1 MIKAF
6 NLPINSVSF
15 GQVST
20 AVLRYL
26 FEKKEEIN
34 LFPIGNQVDTST
46 QSYSSQEFNSWI
58 ESSISSA
65 YEKFD
70 RNDNIFKLWHLNG
83 SLESFAK
90 NQTLFSFY
98 ELDSPT
104 KVELNT
110 ARNCKNLLFSS
121 KFSVEIFKK
130 FGLDNVS
137 YVPLFFDK
145 YNFKNTEK
153 TYFNDGRIVFNLV
166 GKLERRKHH
175 IKILNAWA
183 KKFGNNSKYFLQCS
197 IFNPF
202 LKPEDQTKIIANGLE
217 GKVYFNIQFLNFMP
231 NNSMYND
238 YLNSADIIIGM
249 SGGEGWGLPE
259 FHSVALG
266 KHSVIM
272 DAHGYKSWANKE
284 NSVLVNPTNKI
295 ECYDGVFFNKGAPY
309 NQGSIFDF
317 DVDEF
322 IVGCETAIKRIE
334 ENKINKEG
342 LKLQSEYT
350 IDNFVNNINQYV

>member
-20 AVLRYL
+20 ALLKFL
-26 FEKKEEIN
+26 FEKKENIQ

-46 QSYSSQEFNSWI
+46 QSYSSQEFNDWMQA
-58 ESSISSA
+58 SISSA
-65 YEKFD
+65 YENFN
-70 RNDNIFKLWHLNG
+70 RNQNIFKLWHLNG

-90 NQTLFSFY
+90 DQTLFSFY
-98 ELDSPT
+98 ELDNPT
-104 KVELNT
+104 KVELNI
-110 ARNCKNLLFSS
+110 ARNCKHLLFSS
-121 KFSVEIFKK
+121 KFSVENFKK

-145 YNFKNTEK
+145 YNFKNTDK

-272 DAHGYKSWANKE
+272 NAHGYKSWANEE
-284 NSVLVNPTNKI
+284 NSVLVNPNGKI
-295 ECYDGVFFNKGAPY
+295 ECYDGVFFNKGMPY
-309 NQGSIFDF
+309 NQGSLFDF
-317 DVDEF
+317 SPDEF
-322 IVGCETAIKRIE
+322 IAGCETAIKKVE
-334 ENKINKEG
+334 QNKINKEG

-350 IDNFVNNINQYV
+350 IDKFVNNIYQYV

>member
-20 AVLRYL
+20 ALLKFL
-26 FEKKEEIN
+26 FEKKENIQ

-46 QSYSSQEFNSWI
+46 QSYSSQEFNDWMQA
-58 ESSISSA
+58 SISSA
-65 YEKFD
+65 YENFN
-70 RNDNIFKLWHLNG
+70 RNQNIFKLWHLNG

-90 NQTLFSFY
+90 DQTLFSFY
-98 ELDSPT
+98 ELDNPT
-104 KVELNT
+104 KVELNI
-110 ARNCKNLLFSS
+110 ARNCKHLLFSS
-121 KFSVEIFKK
+121 KFSVENFKK

-145 YNFKNTEK
+145 YNFKNTDK

-272 DAHGYKSWANKE
+272 NAHGYKSWANEE
-284 NSVLVNPTNKI
+284 NSVLVNPNGKI
-295 ECYDGVFFNKGAPY
+295 ECYDGVFFNKGMPY
-309 NQGSIFDF
+309 NQGSLFDF
-317 DVDEF
+317 NADEF
-322 IVGCETAIKRIE
+322 IAGCETAIKKVE
-334 ENKINKEG
+334 QNKINKEG

-350 IDNFVNNINQYV
+350 IDKFVNNIYQYV

>member
-20 AVLRYL
+20 ALLKFL
-26 FEKKEEIN
+26 FEKKENIQ

-46 QSYSSQEFNSWI
+46 QSYSSQEFNDWMQA
-58 ESSISSA
+58 SISSA
-65 YEKFD
+65 YENFN
-70 RNDNIFKLWHLNG
+70 RNQNIFKLWHLNG
-83 SLESFAK
+83 SLKSFAK
-90 NQTLFSFY
+90 DKTLFSFY
-98 ELDSPT
+98 ELDNPT
-104 KVELNT
+104 KVELNI
-110 ARNCKNLLFSS
+110 ARNCKHLLFSS
-121 KFSVEIFKK
+121 KFSVENFKK

-145 YNFKNTEK
+145 YNFKNTDK

-272 DAHGYKSWANKE
+272 NAHGYKSWANEE
-284 NSVLVNPTNKI
+284 NSVLVNPNGKI
-295 ECYDGVFFNKGAPY
+295 ECYDGVFFNKGMPY
-309 NQGSIFDF
+309 NQGSLFDF
-317 DVDEF
+317 SPDEF
-322 IVGCETAIKRIE
+322 IAGCETAIKKVE
-334 ENKINKEG
+334 QNKINKEG

-350 IDNFVNNINQYV
+350 IDKFVNNIYQYV